1 MSDQW
6 MLYGAY
12 GYTGK
17 MMVAEAV
24 KRGLKPVLAGRDEQQ
39 TSQLATQYDL
49 PYRVFS
55 LAEPSVVSQ
64 QLEGMR
70 LVLHCAGPFSVT
82 AEPMMQACINSHT
95 HYLDITGEIDVFALG
110 HSLDELARHEDVVLI
125 PGVGFDVVPT
135 DCLASRLAE
144 QLPAATR
151 LNLAFEATG
160 GPSPG
165 TAKTSVEG
173 LAKGGRIRKDGE
185 LVRVPL
191 AWKSRSIPFPGG
203 ERQAVTIPWGDVYTA
218 FISTGIPNVQ
228 VYLAT
233 PPATIKRLQR
243 MRWLQPLL
251 GWGPVQTMMKNRV
264 EKSVKGP
271 SGETREAT
279 GCQIWGEVL
288 AADGRSASAT
298 MTTPNGYH
306 LTVIAA
312 LGITEYLLAETV
324 EGGYYTPSLLMGSD
338 YAESLPGVAVTMADP
353 AEH

>member
-6 MLYGAY
+6 MIYGAY

-17 MMVAEAV
+17 MVVEEAV
-24 KRGLKPVLAGRDEQQ
+24 NRGLQPVLAGRDEQQ
-39 TSQLATQYDL
+39 TSALARQYDL

-55 LAEPSVVSQ
+55 LTDPTTVSQ
-64 QLEGMR
+64 QLEEMR

-82 AEPMMQACINSHT
+82 AEPMMRACIDSHT

-110 HSLDELARHEDVVLI
+110 HSLDEQARHEDVVLI

-135 DCLASRLAE
+135 DCLAARLAE
-144 QLPAATR
+144 QLPAATS
-151 LNLAFEATG
+151 LSLAFEATG

-185 LVRVPL
+185 LIRVPL
-191 AWKSRSIPFPGG
+191 AWRSRAIPFPGG
-203 ERQAVTIPWGDVYTA
+203 ERQAMTIPWGDVYTA
-218 FISTGIPNVQ
+218 FVSTGIPNIQ

-233 PPATIKRLQR
+233 PPATIKRLRR
-243 MRWLQPLL
+243 MRLLQPLL
-251 GWGPVQTMMKNRV
+251 GWGPIQKMMKNRIAR
-264 EKSVKGP
+264 SVKGP

-288 AADGRSASAT
+288 AADGRKASAT
-298 MTTPNGYH
+298 MTTPNGYQ

-312 LGITEYLLAETV
+312 LGITEQLLSKNV
-324 EGGYYTPSLLMGSD
+324 EGGYYTPSLLMGSG
-338 YAESLPGVAVTMADP
+338 YAESLPGVVFALGASTAG
-353 AEH
+353 